1 MLKCTNLN
9 FLYVANEFSR
19 ACVFVEITQFVG
31 NDILYRGLSVIYTFQ
46 SNKLVRQFLI
56 SRLQEKLCSDMQ
68 IISDV
73 YKTNCLWFLGS
84 VINISNT
91 IWFLQNMDNDKLFKS
106 MYYRYNCIKIT
117 FKIWYTLR
125 YYPITWMCL
134 FYVL

>member
-73 YKTNCLWFLGS
+73 YKTNCLWFLVS
-84 VINISNT
+84 VIIISNA
-91 IWFLQNMDNDKLFKS
+91 I
-106 MYYRYNCIKIT
+106 Y
-117 FKIWYTLR
+117 KIWIVMSYSKACIIDT
-125 YYPITWMCL
+125 TT
-134 FYVL
+134 

>member
-31 NDILYRGLSVIYTFQ
+31 NNILYRGLSVIYTFQ

-73 YKTNCLWFLGS
+73 YKTNCLWFLVS
-84 VINISNT
+84 VIIISNA
-91 IWFLQNMDNDKLFKS
+91 INMDNYELFKS

>member
-73 YKTNCLWFLGS
+73 YKTNCLWFLVS
-84 VINISNT
+84 VIIISNA
-91 IWFLQNMDNDKLFKS
+91 INMDNYELFKS
-106 MYYRYNCIKIT
+106 MYYIDT
-117 FKIWYTLR
+117 T
-125 YYPITWMCL
+125 T
-134 FYVL
+134 